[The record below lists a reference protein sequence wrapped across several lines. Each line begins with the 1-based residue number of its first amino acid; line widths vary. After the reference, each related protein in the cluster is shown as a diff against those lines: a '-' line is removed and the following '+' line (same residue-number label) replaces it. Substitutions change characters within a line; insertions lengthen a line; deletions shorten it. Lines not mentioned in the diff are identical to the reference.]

1 MDLNNQQRSK
11 SQCTISCNDCSISQ
25 LCLPFTLNGSEMD
38 KLDEI
43 IERKKP
49 LHKGDY
55 LFESGAKLNS
65 IFAVRSG
72 SFKSYTLSEQGDEQI
87 TGFHLAGDLVGFD
100 AINKMQH
107 QSFAQALE
115 TSMVCEIPFD
125 TLDELAGKLPKL
137 RQQIMR
143 LMSNEI
149 NYDQEMLLLLNKKT
163 AEERLA
169 TFIYNLSNRFGER
182 GFSRKEFRFTM
193 TRGEIGNYLGLTV
206 ETISR
211 LLSRFQKANLIKVEG
226 KFITILNIPE
236 LAKTAA
242 IAV

>member
-1 MDLNNQQRSK
+1 MDLSNQKRSK

-25 LCLPFTLNGSEMD
+25 LCLPFTLNGSELE

-55 LFESGAKLNS
+55 LFESGAPLNA

-100 AINKMQH
+100 AIHKKQH

-137 RQQIMR
+137 RHQIMR
-143 LMSNEI
+143 LMSSEI
-149 NYDQEMLLLLNKKT
+149 NCDQEMLLLLNKKT

-169 TFIYNLSNRFGER
+169 AFIYNLSNRFGER

-211 LLSRFQKANLIKVEG
+211 LLSRFQKAGLIRVEG
-226 KFITILNIPE
+226 KFISIVNITE
-236 LAKTAA
+236 LAKTAS
-242 IAV
+242 ISV